1 MKAATR
7 FLLALGLVS
16 IFAASAVA
24 AKSTMVVPGKWMVE
38 LESPPAVAYEGEP
51 VAALLSDGSK
61 ATPKRLA
68 ATAPS
73 ATGRSRYDAHTP
85 EVAAYTEHLTR
96 ERETV
101 LELATRE
108 LGRSVSA
115 ERVYEH
121 VFHGFEAK
129 LDEAEAGRVARLP
142 GVRSVRPVLA
152 HRMELEA
159 GPELIGATD
168 VHAGTSAV
176 AANGG
181 EGTVIGIIDSGIN
194 WEHNYF
200 ADDDLA
206 SGHSFTNP
214 YNEQLGECS
223 KSNVLCNDKLVGVYD
238 FTIEETDGKDP
249 EGHGTHV
256 ASIAAGV
263 PLSFSLGFS
272 GSYIYNSTGVAPHAN
287 IISYKVCYKDHPDND
302 ELDDSCEG
310 SAIVEAWEQAVVDG
324 VDVVNYSIG
333 SDAVDP
339 WTSYS
344 ALLNLWSAGIPF
356 VTSAGNSGPGRG
368 TVGSPANAPWAFGV
382 GSSTHGRMIGSRA
395 TIAGLANRLLVYGS
409 GPGLS
414 TSLTAPLVAA
424 DDFADN
430 DLGCSAFPSGSLAG
444 SIVLIQRGE
453 CLFSDKVANAASAGA
468 EAVLVY
474 NDIVGI
480 PIVMGGLDGTDIPA
494 AMMDRNDGLAVRDA
508 MAQSSSPQATLLTG
522 GYAKVNDDWKD
533 YISDFSSRGPLTY
546 PQGLMKP
553 NVVAPGSNI
562 VAGWFDGANSFA
574 MLGGTSMAS
583 PHAAGSIALLKSL
596 HPDWTPPM
604 LQSALETT
612 TETEPLRWD
621 DSPATVYDRGNGRIR
636 VDRAARAGLYLPV
649 TRNEFSNANPSNG
662 GDTRRLNFAGVW
674 DHSCAST
681 CSFTRTVRAIE
692 SGSWEV
698 STSGDVAISV
708 SPLSFNLSA
717 GQSRTLEIEVDTGAL
732 FAGALGQG
740 RIELT
745 PVQGDFVAQRLNVG
759 VQVAAVEL
767 PESLELSVDSN
778 RGRHTETVNS
788 GPLPEPVFRTSKLVA
803 PRRESFSLPQDSTPS
818 DPYSGSVG
826 RETFLLEAPADT
838 LLLMADTLSS
848 SATDI
853 DLFIG
858 RDSNGNGRADSDEE
872 VCSSRSPDE
881 IESCRI
887 EKPAAGS
894 WWVLVQNWQSSSSGA
909 TDDIELEM
917 AVLKASDGYSFAA
930 AGPGFHPGGTF
941 ELDFYWDEPSMLRN
955 RRRVAAVGLSSSPDR
970 PEDLGVVP
978 VYVTRTGDNAPETTV
993 LFDGETRSVVVPAN
1007 TRHDRMFVDVPPS
1020 AAGLE
1025 IQVEGQGGVSGSLY
1039 RLDHADISGF
1049 APGTPPAPDT
1059 GDLASGSGS
1068 DEGFVLSP
1076 AVVGT
1081 GETLNPGRYYV
1092 ALENNENSEK
1102 RVNVSVT
1109 IEESDSAGLPDFG
1122 LWSPRDRTI
1131 YQGFEWAAGG
1141 AGFVVW
1147 YSYDDEGVP
1156 VFYNA
1161 VEPIESGRSTWSADL
1176 LRTTSIGVRNNI
1188 ATVGHLGIT
1197 ALGADD
1203 MIVSWRLNGAHGSE
1217 RLRPDSSPTCPTVDG
1232 EPASYTGHWSAPD
1245 SARGGTTMIIT
1256 DSTQGQVRY
1265 YFDDLGIGRWVISE
1279 NPAGSGPLNEQLD
1292 LLELRGFCPS
1302 CEEVPVDIETVG
1314 SYSRI
1319 FDSETSATEITDFES
1334 LAPLNQSYSSELS
1347 IEKLTSRRTCQ

>member
-1 MKAATR
+1 MNAVTR
-7 FLLALGLVS
+7 SLLAVGLVS
-16 IFAASAVA
+16 FFAAGA
-24 AKSTMVVPGKWMVE
+24 ALAKPTMVVPGKWMVE

-68 ATAPS
+68 ATAPG
-73 ATGRSRYDAHTP
+73 ATGRSRYDAHTA
-85 EVAAYTEHLTR
+85 EVAAYTAHLGR

-101 LELATRE
+101 LELASRE
-108 LGRSVSA
+108 LGRNVTA
-115 ERVYEH
+115 ERVYQH
-121 VFHGFEAK
+121 VFNGFEAK
-129 LDEAEAGRVARLP
+129 LDKSEAQRLARLP
-142 GVRSVRPVLA
+142 GVRTVRPVLA

-159 GPELIGATD
+159 GPEVIGATD

-176 AANGG
+176 AATGG
-181 EGTVIGIIDSGIN
+181 EGTVIGVIDSGIN
-194 WEHNYF
+194 WEHSYF
-200 ADDDLA
+200 SDDDLA

-214 YNEQLGECS
+214 YDEQLGECS

-238 FTIEETDGKDP
+238 FTVEETDGKDP

-272 GSYIYNSTGVAPHAN
+272 GSYVYNSTGVAPHAN
-287 IISYKVCYKDHPDND
+287 VISYKVCYRDHPDND
-302 ELDDSCEG
+302 DLDDSCEG

-339 WTSYS
+339 WTAYS
-344 ALLNLWSAGIPF
+344 PLLNLWSAGIPF
-356 VTSAGNSGPGRG
+356 VTSAGNNGPGPG

-382 GSSTHGRMIGSRA
+382 GSSTHGRLIGSRA

-409 GPGLS
+409 GPELS
-414 TSLTAPLVAA
+414 SSLTAPLVAA
-424 DDFADN
+424 DEFGDN
-430 DLGCSAFPSGSLAG
+430 DFGCSAFPSGSLAG

-453 CLFSDKVANAASAGA
+453 CLFSDKVGNASAAGA

-474 NDIVGI
+474 NNIAGI
-480 PIVMGGLDGTDIPA
+480 PIAMGGLDDSAIPA
-494 AMMDRNDGLAVRDA
+494 AMMDRDDGLAVRDA
-508 MAQSSSPQATLLTG
+508 MDQSSSPQATLLTG
-522 GYAKVNDDWKD
+522 GYAKVNEGWQD
-533 YISDFSSRGPLTY
+533 YISDFSGRGPLTY

-583 PHAAGSIALLKSL
+583 PHVAGSIALLTSI

-612 TETEPLRWD
+612 TEIEPLRWED
-621 DSPATVYDRGNGRIR
+621 GPATVFDRGNGRIR

-649 TRNEFSNANPSNG
+649 TRNDFSNANPSND
-662 GDTRRLNFAGVW
+662 GDPRQLNFAGVW

-681 CSFTRTVRAIE
+681 CSFTRTVRAIDG
-692 SGSWEV
+692 GSWDV
-698 STSGDVAISV
+698 SVSGDVDISV
-708 SPLSFNLSA
+708 SPQSFTLSS
-717 GQSRTLEIEVDTGAL
+717 GQSQTLEIEVDTGAM

-740 RIELT
+740 QIELT
-745 PVQGDFVAQRLNVG
+745 PTQGDFVAQRLNVG

-778 RGRHTETVNS
+778 RGRHTEIVEA
-788 GPLPEPVFRTSKLVA
+788 GPLPEPVFRTSDLVA
-803 PRRESFSLPQDSTPS
+803 PRRENFSLQQDSSPS
-818 DPYSGSVG
+818 DPYAGSVG
-826 RETFLLEAPADT
+826 RETFLLDVPAET

-858 RDSNGNGRADSDEE
+858 RDSNGNGRADASEE

-887 EKPAAGS
+887 ENPAAGS

-917 AVLKASDGYSFAA
+917 AVLTASDGYSFAA
-930 AGPGFHPGGTF
+930 AGPGFHPGGEF
-941 ELDFYWDEPSMLRN
+941 ELDFYWDEPAMLRD
-955 RRRVAAVGLSSSPDR
+955 RRRVAAVGLSSSPDLR
-970 PEDLGVVP
+970 EDLGVVP
-978 VYVTRTGDNAPETTV
+978 VYVTRTGDNAPKTTV
-993 LFDGETRSVVVPAN
+993 LFDGETRSVVVPAG
-1007 TRHDRMFVDVPPS
+1007 TRHDRLFIDVPPS
-1020 AAGLE
+1020 ALGLE
-1025 IQVEGQGGVSGSLY
+1025 IEIEGQNGVDGALY
-1039 RLDHADISGF
+1039 RLDYAGITGQ
-1049 APGTPPAPDT
+1049 APDTPPAPT
-1059 GDLASGSGS
+1059 SGALANGSGSGDGYS
-1068 DEGFVLSP
+1068 LSVDAP
-1076 AVVGT
+1076 AG
-1081 GETLNPGRYYV
+1081 GELTPGRYYI
-1092 ALENNENSEK
+1092 ALDNTAAAER
-1102 RVNVSVT
+1102 RVRVSVA

-1131 YQGFEWAAGG
+1131 YQGFEWAAGA

-1161 VEPIESGRSTWSADL
+1161 VEPIDSGRSTWSADL
-1176 LRTTSIGVRNNI
+1176 LRTTSIGARNNI

-1197 ALGADD
+1197 ALGEDD

-1217 RLRPDSSPTCPTVDG
+1217 RLRPDSSPTCPEIDG
-1232 EPASYTGHWSAPD
+1232 EPVSYTGHWSAPD
-1245 SARGGTTMIIT
+1245 TAQGGTTMIIT
-1256 DSTQGQVRY
+1256 DTTQGQVRY

-1279 NPAGSGPLNEQLD
+1279 NPAGNGPLGEQLD
-1292 LLELRGFCPS
+1292 LLELRGFCPN

-1319 FDSETSATEITDFES
+1319 FDSESSATEITDFES
-1334 LAPLNQSYSSELS
+1334 LPPLNQSYSSELS
-1347 IEKLTSRRTCQ
+1347 IEKQSSRQTCQ